1 MKKLIL
7 GTIFLFSSA
16 IFAQVDSTQVS
27 PESEYQESSFQ
38 GDPETQ
44 PEGFHLKESDL
55 IGNAWNMGAV
65 GQVWG
70 FYPKRLI
77 KMRSKDGST
86 TKGLWV
92 LDNNVIKLY
101 NEDGSWSADITVES
115 MYNKNELYAN
125 IKGYS
130 LSMNRVNEINE
141 GGIKSATTIKPTI
154 TKPKRK
160 VNSPLPIMEK
170 NIAGKWQG
178 TNGTIFWF
186 TNKGYLEISPRNERK
201 IDCHWGL
208 DNGYI
213 VMEALGQILM
223 KPQVISISKT
233 KMTLAMDGG
242 DLHLTKL

>member
-1 MKKLIL
+1 MKKIIL

-27 PESEYQESSFQ
+27 PEYKESSFQ

-70 FYPKRLI
+70 FYPNRLI

-101 NEDGSWSADITVES
+101 NEDGSWSANITVES
-115 MYNKNELYAN
+115 MYNKNELNAN

-141 GGIKSATTIKPTI
+141 GAIKSVTTTKPTP

-170 NIAGKWQG
+170 NMIGKWQAA
-178 TNGTIFWF
+178 NGTMYCFF
-186 TNKGYLEISPRNERK
+186 YNNYFKLYPPNKPM
-201 IDCHWGL
+201 IDCRWGL
-208 DNGYI
+208 NNGY
-213 VMEALGQILM
+213 VVLEVLGDVLM
-223 KPQVISISKT
+223 RPQVISVSKT
-233 KMTLAMDGG
+233 KMILAMDGG